1 MVILRALPHVLLPQ
15 YLQVVINSPAFIDQI
30 SARLSGSVQSQLPI
44 NKLAQLDFPLPR
56 LSEQRRI
63 ADEVKALQAKVDT
76 LKLLQTETAAEL
88 GALTPS
94 ILSKAFSGEL

>member
-1 MVILRALPHVLLPQ
+1 M
-15 YLQVVINSPAFIDQI
+15 VINSPAFIDQI

-88 GALTPS
+88 GALMPS